1 IEYTVDDTKG
11 VISNKATITITV
23 TPAYTP
29 TPTPSPGTTPTPSP
43 APPGEGIR
51 LVKRIT
57 ALNGTPIPE
66 FFDEPTDPNDN
77 PGIPWPGG
85 ASTFLQGAI
94 NLPVRPGARVQFAIY
109 FLLDSPASTFVVC
122 DPLAPG
128 LQYVPGSLSVSTG
141 GGGSFIPPGGAVPP
155 ACGGISNPNGVV
167 VVNVGGGSSGSAGV
181 IRFEVTVPR

>member
-1 IEYTVDDTKG
+1 M
-11 VISNKATITITV
+11 
-23 TPAYTP
+23 
-29 TPTPSPGTTPTPSP
+29 
-43 APPGEGIR
+43 
-51 LVKRIT
+51 
-57 ALNGTPIPE
+57 
-66 FFDEPTDPNDN
+66 
-77 PGIPWPGG
+77 
-85 ASTFLQGAI
+85 
-94 NLPVRPGARVQFAIY
+94 QFAIY